1 MSPAEMGVIIH
12 ERLHSKD
19 ISATLID
26 LACRGYLKIIENEK
40 SPKDYILQ
48 RQSKSPS
55 DAPLKPY
62 EQLVLEGI
70 FGIQQEVNLKD
81 LKEKFYT
88 NIPGIK
94 KAVIDKVTQDGYF
107 KRSPNSVI
115 IRYVLLGVLVLIVSV
130 LLVVFSLVPITG
142 FLAILLTGTMTAI
155 FGWFMPCKTLKGAEA
170 KWHAMGFKDYLQVA
184 EKFRLEANVDPKIFD
199 KYLSYAI
206 VFNVA
211 SKWAERFSDI
221 YKEPPDWYVSSNTGS
236 YSFIHFS
243 SNLTSMTN
251 SFSSV
256 LPSSPSSS
264 SGSGGGGSAGGGG
277 GGGSSSAG

>member
-1 MSPAEMGVIIH
+1 LSPAEMGIIIH

-19 ISATLID
+19 VSATLID

-48 RQSKSPS
+48 RQSKAIS
-55 DAPLKPY
+55 DTLLKPY
-62 EQLVLEGI
+62 EQIVLEGV
-70 FGIQQEVNLKD
+70 FGVQQEVNLKD

-94 KAVIDKVTQDGYF
+94 KAILNKVTQDGYF
-107 KRSPNSVI
+107 KRNPNSII

-142 FLAILLTGTMTAI
+142 FFAILLTGIMIAI

-170 KWHAMGFKDYLQVA
+170 KWYAIGFKDYLQVA
-184 EKFRLEANVDPKIFD
+184 EKFRLEANVDPNIFD

-206 VFNVA
+206 VLNVA

-221 YKEPPDWYVSSNTGS
+221 YKEPPDWYVSSNISS

-243 SNLTSMTN
+243 SNLTGMTN

-256 LPSSPSSS
+256 LPSSPSS